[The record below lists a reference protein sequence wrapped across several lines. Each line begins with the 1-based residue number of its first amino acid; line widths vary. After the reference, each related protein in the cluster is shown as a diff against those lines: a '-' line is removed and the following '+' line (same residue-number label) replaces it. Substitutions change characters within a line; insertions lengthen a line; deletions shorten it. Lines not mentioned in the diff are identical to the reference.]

1 MTALLFVVAFAVVA
15 VLVYMARYSGRVH
28 VVQSRLIDAPLAATR
43 AQVAD
48 LGRWPAWSPWLGHES
63 AAFRAVVGETAARSY
78 RWTRDGAEMGAV
90 EQLKTRGP
98 GRIEQRLRLL
108 QPFPLHGRPSW
119 QVAESDG
126 RTRVTWTV
134 RGRVAFSMRAFA
146 ATVQGALALDARY
159 ALDRLASLLENEDA
173 PRYDVRYDG
182 LREIAAIRYAYV
194 EHTGR
199 IGDQAALRSALRE
212 LDAALARQGV
222 LATGRPMALYVRTNV
237 KQRTTTCS
245 FCIPIGDA
253 AVDGVAV
260 ASLAP
265 HRAFVTSLRGSRE
278 HLEIAWYLAM
288 QRLSVLG
295 LQPDLRITPSEQY
308 VDDLDEATDIPT
320 RTELLIPVRST

>member
-1 MTALLFVVAFAVVA
+1 M
-15 VLVYMARYSGRVH
+15 
-28 VVQSRLIDAPLAATR
+28 
-43 AQVAD
+43 
-48 LGRWPAWSPWLGHES
+48 
-63 AAFRAVVGETAARSY
+63 
-78 RWTRDGAEMGAV
+78 
-90 EQLKTRGP
+90 
-98 GRIEQRLRLL
+98 
-108 QPFPLHGRPSW
+108 
-119 QVAESDG
+119 
-126 RTRVTWTV
+126 
-134 RGRVAFSMRAFA
+134 
-146 ATVQGALALDARY
+146 
-159 ALDRLASLLENEDA
+159 
-173 PRYDVRYDG
+173 
-182 LREIAAIRYAYV
+182 
-194 EHTGR
+194 
-199 IGDQAALRSALRE
+199 RSALRE

-237 KQRTTTCS
+237 KQRTTTCR